1 MTGFHPHGFRAAFA
15 TTCLQGGMDLQTVQK
30 LLGHK
35 DLESTQRYLA
45 KAQTKQVKAKLD
57 EIWK

>member
-1 MTGFHPHGFRAAFA
+1 LTGFHPHGFRAAFA
-15 TTCLQGGMDLQTVQK
+15 TRCLQGGMDLQTVQK